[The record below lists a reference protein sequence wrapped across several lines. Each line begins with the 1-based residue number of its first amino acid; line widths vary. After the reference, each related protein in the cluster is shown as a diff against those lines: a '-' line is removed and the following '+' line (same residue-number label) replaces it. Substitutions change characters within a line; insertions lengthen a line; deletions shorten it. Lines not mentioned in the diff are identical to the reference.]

1 MVSSGMTGMT
11 PEGNHFPSPRCWT
24 LSQLLQPKARCH
36 KKAPV
41 PWLGWLGIISQCL
54 CGGLSGS
61 FFLDHRASHFC
72 WKKKFFG
79 PKKEKVL
86 WRWQCSMT
94 FFMIEYDT
102 FSGIRTWW
110 DLVESFY
117 GNIWNIL
124 EYYGLDFNSQNGKNV
139 CFQTGL
145 PFLIHFW
152 DVSRALKVAT
162 RDWDSTCPS
171 WHHVDLICLKNGDLR
186 WSEPMSA
193 SESAEIRPETL
204 KLGVAKNLKGYI
216 VYCHVWLAEGM

>member
-1 MVSSGMTGMT
+1 MLDTESVAATQGQVSQKGTGAM
-11 PEGNHFPSPRCWT
+11 
-24 LSQLLQPKARCH
+24 ARM
-36 KKAPV
+36 ARNNFTV
-41 PWLGWLGIISQCL
+41 PLWRFIWVLF
-54 CGGLSGS
+54 SGS
-61 FFLDHRASHFC
+61 SCLPFLLE
-72 WKKKFFG
+72 KKFFG

-145 PFLIHFW
+145 PCLIHFW

>member
-1 MVSSGMTGMT
+1 MLDTESVAATQGQVSQKGTGAM
-11 PEGNHFPSPRCWT
+11 
-24 LSQLLQPKARCH
+24 ARM
-36 KKAPV
+36 ARNNFTV
-41 PWLGWLGIISQCL
+41 PLWRFIWVLF
-54 CGGLSGS
+54 SGS
-61 FFLDHRASHFC
+61 SCLPFLLE
-72 WKKKFFG
+72 KKVFRT
-79 PKKEKVL
+79 KKEKVL

>member
-1 MVSSGMTGMT
+1 MLDTESVAATQGQVSQKGTGAM
-11 PEGNHFPSPRCWT
+11 
-24 LSQLLQPKARCH
+24 ARM
-36 KKAPV
+36 ARNNFTV
-41 PWLGWLGIISQCL
+41 PLWRFIWVLF
-54 CGGLSGS
+54 SGS
-61 FFLDHRASHFC
+61 SCLPFLLE
-72 WKKKFFG
+72 KKFFG